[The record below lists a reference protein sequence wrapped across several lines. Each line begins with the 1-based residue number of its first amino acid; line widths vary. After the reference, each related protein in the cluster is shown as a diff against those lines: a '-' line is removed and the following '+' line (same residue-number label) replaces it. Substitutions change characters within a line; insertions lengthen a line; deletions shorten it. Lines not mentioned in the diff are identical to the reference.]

1 MTDFYTQMGVNI
13 NQATFNQM
21 DKNGDGQI
29 TKEEKALFDAEL
41 TKSGFDKFDLNKD
54 GVISKAEQQQSVA
67 NDFYEKNKL
76 VLSENKYK
84 RDLLVGRLEFD
95 YLFFNPKK
103 AIIKGRSAYLDQM
116 ANTIKYAFKQ
126 YSGQRLDINIIKKV
140 LQNMPKDVNY
150 YNLAGDSIF
159 NRHSYK
165 DVEVFV
171 DLYNKSLQTVSQQ
184 EAKADTTA
192 TNILSGVNQDA
203 MTMDENGNL
212 VLKSDLVKN
221 KTAKANTEKLDYDV
235 ASKVIDGLNGK
246 LKTLAESH
254 YILKKMK
261 FNEKLFNKVFSNAKA
276 SILDKLN
283 NGEITNAN
291 QVLEKFVSEF
301 NSKWLEASII
311 DISRKTSN
319 IFSYAAFALR

>member
-76 VLSENKYK
+76 VLPENSYK
-84 RDLLVGRLEFD
+84 RDQLVGRLEFD
-95 YLFFNPKK
+95 SLFFNPKK
-103 AIIKGRSAYLDQM
+103 AIIKGRSVYLDQM
-116 ANTIKYAFKQ
+116 ANTIKYAFKE

-150 YNLAGDSIF
+150 YNLVGDSVLS
-159 NRHSYK
+159 RHSYK
-165 DVEVFV
+165 DVQVFV

-184 EAKADTTA
+184 EAKSDTIA
-192 TNILSGVNQDA
+192 ANILSGVNQDA

-212 VLKSDLVKN
+212 VLKSDLVKD
-221 KTAKANTEKLDYDV
+221 KTAKANTEKLDYDSG
-235 ASKVIDGLNGK
+235 SKVIDGLNGK

-254 YILKKMK
+254 YTLKKII

-276 SILDKLN
+276 SATFSVHNSSVHFSSPIWSTSSNSSPFLLYTGSKS
-283 NGEITNAN
+283 ET
-291 QVLEKFVSEF
+291 VS
-301 NSKWLEASII
+301 LIASI
-311 DISRKTSN
+311 
-319 IFSYAAFALR
+319 A